1 VPSFPSFLDRFR
13 RLLAPP
19 GRPGEALGV
28 PAAGDDLRGELEP
41 LFEQLDTVDAQ
52 AQEIERDAIAQ
63 AREAHAQAQA
73 QAQVGAILE
82 QAHHRAEEER
92 ARAAHEQR
100 AEVQRRTVE
109 MHEAARREAER
120 IGAVREDRV
129 AELVSE
135 VLECVRRSGR

>member
-1 VPSFPSFLDRFR
+1 MPSFPSFLDRFR

-52 AQEIERDAIAQ
+52 AEEIERDAISQAQ
-63 AREAHAQAQA
+63 ERHTQA

-82 QAHHRAEEER
+82 QARHRAEEER
-92 ARAAHEQR
+92 ARAAHKQR

>member
-1 VPSFPSFLDRFR
+1 MPSFPSFLDRFR

-28 PAAGDDLRGELEP
+28 PAASDDLHGELEP

-52 AQEIERDAIAQ
+52 AEEIERDAIAQ
-63 AREAHAQAQA
+63 ARERHAQAQA
-73 QAQVGAILE
+73 QVDAILE
-82 QAHHRAEEER
+82 QARRRAEEER

-100 AEVQRRTVE
+100 AEVARRTVE
-109 MHEAARREAER
+109 MHEASRREAER
-120 IGAVREDRV
+120 IGTVREDRV

-135 VLECVRRSGR
+135 VLECVRHSGR

>member
-28 PAAGDDLRGELEP
+28 PAAGDDLHGELEP

-63 AREAHAQAQA
+63 AQERHAHAQAQA
-73 QAQVGAILE
+73 DAILE
-82 QAHHRAEEER
+82 QARRRAEEER
-92 ARAAHEQR
+92 ARAALEQR

-129 AELVSE
+129 TELVSE

>member
-28 PAAGDDLRGELEP
+28 PAAGDDLHGELEP
-41 LFEQLDTVDAQ
+41 LFEQLDTVDA
-52 AQEIERDAIAQ
+52 IAQ
-63 AREAHAQAQA
+63 ARERHAQAQA
-73 QAQVGAILE
+73 QVDAILE
-82 QAHHRAEEER
+82 QARRRAEEER

-100 AEVQRRTVE
+100 AEVARRTVE
-109 MHEAARREAER
+109 MHEASRREAER
-120 IGAVREDRV
+120 IGTVREDRV

-135 VLECVRRSGR
+135 VLECVRHSGR

>member
-63 AREAHAQAQA
+63 ARERRAQA
-73 QAQVGAILE
+73 QAQVSAILD
-82 QAHHRAEEER
+82 QARHRAEEER

-100 AEVQRRTVE
+100 AEVRRRTVE
-109 MHEAARREAER
+109 MHEASRRGAER
-120 IGAVREDRV
+120 IGAVRDERV

-135 VLECVRRSGR
+135 VLECVRHSGR